1 MQLIPLREFDKKL
14 SNIQVIIFL
23 LEFFFYDKK
32 IAQKWLTFKD
42 LVEKKLRA
50 SFCSNRKF

>member
-1 MQLIPLREFDKKL
+1 MI
-14 SNIQVIIFL
+14 
-23 LEFFFYDKK
+23 KK